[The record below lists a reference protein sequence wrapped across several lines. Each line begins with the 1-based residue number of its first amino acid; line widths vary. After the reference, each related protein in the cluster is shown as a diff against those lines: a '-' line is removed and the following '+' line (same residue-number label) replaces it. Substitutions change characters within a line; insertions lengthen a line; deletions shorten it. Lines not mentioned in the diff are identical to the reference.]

1 MVHAEDT
8 VFVDRAVAHFPA
20 QVRLPFAHLE
30 KGAAVISYRS
40 LELNRIAGTGKAGL
54 LDIGI
59 YAHSGLGAKIAV
71 AAAHI
76 PGIRNNLVLPGL
88 EVYVVKAVDDGIAAA
103 GVDIGNESI
112 APVHIHIGQAVELG
126 LIEIGAYAEGFALAN
141 EFEAEGRIGCAQ
153 QVQQIAFPNGIVTDI
168 VAGAELQLAGI
179 DPRFESVAGLEDE
192 SGRLPTF
199 ALCIRIHK
207 GSGVHL
213 PRIRVEAIP
222 FHQRNGNLTVGRIE
236 TQKIN
241 PSVCT
246 KQWRLNHRA
255 NVHGV
260 CAFDSDF
267 KNSTVATTGC

>member
-1 MVHAEDT
+1 MVE
-8 VFVDRAVAHFPA
+8 
-20 QVRLPFAHLE
+20 
-30 KGAAVISYRS
+30 
-40 LELNRIAGTGKAGL
+40 
-54 LDIGI
+54 
-59 YAHSGLGAKIAV
+59 
-71 AAAHI
+71 
-76 PGIRNNLVLPGL
+76 
-88 EVYVVKAVDDGIAAA
+88 AVDDGIAAA
-103 GVDIGNESI
+103 GVDIRNESI
-112 APVHIHIGQAVELG
+112 APVHIHIGQAVKLG
-126 LIEIGAYAEGFALAN
+126 LIEIGTDAEGLAFTD

-179 DPRFESVAGLEDE
+179 HPRFEFVTGLQNE
-192 SGRLPTF
+192 SGRLPSF

-246 KQWRLNHRA
+246 KQRRLNQRA
-255 NVHGV
+255 NVQCV
-260 CAFDSDF
+260 RAFDSDF
-267 KNSTVATTGC
+267 KNSTIKTTSR